1 MVRKLSLLKKKQMKQ
16 MTHPDLINRL
26 NELKLELAKERG
38 QFAVGGSPSNPGKIK
53 EIKKTI
59 ARILTQIKKLEQ
71 ADHKKKGGKV

>member
-1 MVRKLSLLKKKQMKQ
+1 

-38 QFAVGGSPSNPGKIK
+38 QIAVGGSASNPGKVK

-59 ARILTQIKKLEQ
+59 ARILTELKRLENI
-71 ADHKKKGGKV
+71 DHKPKLKGGKI